1 MKRTLRSIL
10 ALTLAICSMLGSL
23 SALAETVC
31 VMQSATVYATPGDAS
46 SAVGT
51 LPAGTVLTRDAAKS
65 GWSRVRQGGNT
76 AFMRSEDLTVPKAC
90 KVTAYAQSET
100 ALYRSFTEDS
110 DKLATIS
117 AGSTVLVAATAGEWG
132 YAQSNGKTGFVKLSA
147 LTPDAPRADAPDS
160 SVQTMNVTA
169 YASKDGAKVYNAK
182 GKALGS
188 VPLNTAVTVKAVRDN
203 LCLVERCGVTA
214 VMYASDLS
222 TEKTEVSQDSGVT
235 TISPKTYY
243 VSSDGAKVYS
253 GSGKVIATLPL
264 NFAVTVSA
272 YNDTHARVSSG
283 KNVGFMLRSEL
294 SETQTAQTP
303 AVTEISP
310 KTYYVLNNGA
320 KVADASGRE
329 LGTLSAGTA
338 VTVDAYTDTLARVSA
353 NGSTGF
359 MLKTDL
365 TDTKPAE
372 TPAVT
377 EISPKTYYVL
387 NNGAKVADASG
398 RELGTL
404 SAGTA
409 VTVDAYTDTLA
420 RVSANGSTGFML
432 KTDLT
437 DTKPAE
443 TPAVTE
449 ISPKT
454 YYVLNN
460 GAKVADASGRE
471 IGTLSAGTAVTVDAY
486 TDTLARV
493 SANGS
498 TGFMLKTD
506 LTDTK
511 PAQTLQYGDKGE
523 AVEKVQSRL
532 LELGYFTGSV
542 GGNYLDL
549 TKSAVAAFQSAAK
562 LNVTGIV
569 DAQTLAKMFADD
581 APKAPRKDDSGS
593 TNAGTTTARPATG
606 TAVEADWW
614 KSDIQSIYARGTTA
628 TVTDVETGIAWNEY
642 RGGGTNHADVQPA
655 TAADTANMK
664 KACGSW
670 SWKRRAIFVTINGVN
685 YAASMNC
692 MPHGSGSIKDNNFN
706 GHHCIHFTNSRT
718 HGSNKVCSLHQAA
731 IKKALNATL

>member
-76 AFMRSEDLTVPKAC
+76 AFMRSEDLTVPKTC

-147 LTPDAPRADAPDS
+147 LTTDAPRADAPDS

-222 TEKTEVSQDSGVT
+222 TGKTEVSQDSGVT

-294 SETQTAQTP
+294 SETQ
-303 AVTEISP
+303 
-310 KTYYVLNNGA
+310 
-320 KVADASGRE
+320 
-329 LGTLSAGTA
+329 
-338 VTVDAYTDTLARVSA
+338 
-353 NGSTGF
+353 
-359 MLKTDL
+359 
-365 TDTKPAE
+365 PAE

-731 IKKALNATL
+731 IKKALNTTL

>member
-147 LTPDAPRADAPDS
+147 LTTDAPRADAPDS

-222 TEKTEVSQDSGVT
+222 TGKTEVSQDSGVT

-353 NGSTGF
+353 NGG
-359 MLKTDL
+359 
-365 TDTKPAE
+365 
-372 TPAVT
+372 
-377 EISPKTYYVL
+377 
-387 NNGAKVADASG
+387 
-398 RELGTL
+398 
-404 SAGTA
+404 
-409 VTVDAYTDTLA
+409 
-420 RVSANGSTGFML
+420 
-432 KTDLT
+432 
-437 DTKPAE
+437 
-443 TPAVTE
+443 
-449 ISPKT
+449 
-454 YYVLNN
+454 
-460 GAKVADASGRE
+460 
-471 IGTLSAGTAVTVDAY
+471 
-486 TDTLARV
+486 
-493 SANGS
+493 

-532 LELGYFTGSV
+532 LALGYFTGSV

-593 TNAGTTTARPATG
+593 TNTGTTTARPATG

>member
-1 MKRTLRSIL
+1 M
-10 ALTLAICSMLGSL
+10 
-23 SALAETVC
+23 
-31 VMQSATVYATPGDAS
+31 
-46 SAVGT
+46 
-51 LPAGTVLTRDAAKS
+51 
-65 GWSRVRQGGNT
+65 
-76 AFMRSEDLTVPKAC
+76 
-90 KVTAYAQSET
+90 
-100 ALYRSFTEDS
+100 
-110 DKLATIS
+110 
-117 AGSTVLVAATAGEWG
+117 
-132 YAQSNGKTGFVKLSA
+132 
-147 LTPDAPRADAPDS
+147 
-160 SVQTMNVTA
+160 
-169 YASKDGAKVYNAK
+169 
-182 GKALGS
+182 
-188 VPLNTAVTVKAVRDN
+188 
-203 LCLVERCGVTA
+203 
-214 VMYASDLS
+214 
-222 TEKTEVSQDSGVT
+222 
-235 TISPKTYY
+235 
-243 VSSDGAKVYS
+243 
-253 GSGKVIATLPL
+253 
-264 NFAVTVSA
+264 
-272 YNDTHARVSSG
+272 
-283 KNVGFMLRSEL
+283 
-294 SETQTAQTP
+294 
-303 AVTEISP
+303 
-310 KTYYVLNNGA
+310 
-320 KVADASGRE
+320 
-329 LGTLSAGTA
+329 
-338 VTVDAYTDTLARVSA
+338 TVDAYTDTLARVSA
-353 NGSTGF
+353 NGNIGF

-365 TDTKPAE
+365 TDA
-372 TPAVT
+372 
-377 EISPKTYYVL
+377 
-387 NNGAKVADASG
+387 
-398 RELGTL
+398 
-404 SAGTA
+404 
-409 VTVDAYTDTLA
+409 
-420 RVSANGSTGFML
+420 
-432 KTDLT
+432 
-437 DTKPAE
+437 KPAE

-532 LELGYFTGSV
+532 LALGYFTGSV

-569 DAQTLAKMFADD
+569 DAETLAKMFADD
-581 APKAPRKDDSGS
+581 APKAPRKDNSGS
-593 TNAGTTTARPATG
+593 STGNVGTTTAKPATG

-642 RGGGTNHADVQPA
+642 RGGGYNHADVQPA

-731 IKKALNATL
+731 IKKALNTTL

>member
-10 ALTLAICSMLGSL
+10 ALTLAIFSMLGSL

-147 LTPDAPRADAPDS
+147 LTTDAPRADAPDS

-222 TEKTEVSQDSGVT
+222 TGKTEVSQDSGVT

-310 KTYYVLNNGA
+310 KTCYVLNNGA

-329 LGTLSAGTA
+329 L
-338 VTVDAYTDTLARVSA
+338 
-353 NGSTGF
+353 
-359 MLKTDL
+359 
-365 TDTKPAE
+365 
-372 TPAVT
+372 
-377 EISPKTYYVL
+377 
-387 NNGAKVADASG
+387 
-398 RELGTL
+398 
-404 SAGTA
+404 
-409 VTVDAYTDTLA
+409 
-420 RVSANGSTGFML
+420 
-432 KTDLT
+432 
-437 DTKPAE
+437 
-443 TPAVTE
+443 
-449 ISPKT
+449 
-454 YYVLNN
+454 
-460 GAKVADASGRE
+460 
-471 IGTLSAGTAVTVDAY
+471 GTLSAGTAVTVDAY

-532 LELGYFTGSV
+532 LALGYFTGSV

-731 IKKALNATL
+731 IKKALNTTL

>member
-65 GWSRVRQGGNT
+65 GWSRVQRGGNT

-147 LTPDAPRADAPDS
+147 LTTDAPKADAPDS

-303 AVTEISP
+303 AITEISP

-320 KVADASGRE
+320 KVADASGKE
-329 LGTLSAGTA
+329 IGTLSAGTA

-377 EISPKTYYVL
+377 EISPKTYYVQ

-398 RELGTL
+398 
-404 SAGTA
+404 
-409 VTVDAYTDTLA
+409 
-420 RVSANGSTGFML
+420 
-432 KTDLT
+432 K
-437 DTKPAE
+437 
-443 TPAVTE
+443 
-449 ISPKT
+449 
-454 YYVLNN
+454 
-460 GAKVADASGRE
+460 E

-593 TNAGTTTARPATG
+593 ASTGTTTARPATG

-692 MPHGSGSIKDNNFN
+692 MPHGSGSIKNNNFN

-731 IKKALNATL
+731 IKKALNTTL

>member
-147 LTPDAPRADAPDS
+147 LTTDAPRADAPDS

-188 VPLNTAVTVKAVRDN
+188 VPRNTAVTVKAVRDN

-222 TEKTEVSQDSGVT
+222 TGKTEVSQDSGVT

-294 SETQTAQTP
+294 SETQTAQSP

-329 LGTLSAGTA
+329 IGTLSAGTA

-353 NGSTGF
+353 NGSIGF
-359 MLKTDL
+359 ML
-365 TDTKPAE
+365 
-372 TPAVT
+372 
-377 EISPKTYYVL
+377 
-387 NNGAKVADASG
+387 
-398 RELGTL
+398 R
-404 SAGTA
+404 
-409 VTVDAYTDTLA
+409 
-420 RVSANGSTGFML
+420 
-432 KTDLT
+432 TDLT

-493 SANGS
+493 SANGG

-593 TNAGTTTARPATG
+593 TNTGTTTARPATG

-731 IKKALNATL
+731 IKKALNTTL

>member
-65 GWSRVRQGGNT
+65 GWSRVQRGGNT

-100 ALYRSFTEDS
+100 ALYESFTEDS
-110 DKLATIS
+110 EKLATIS
-117 AGSTVLVAATAGEWG
+117 AGSKVLVAATAGEWG
-132 YAQSNGKTGFVKLSA
+132 YAQSSGKTGFVKLSA
-147 LTPDAPRADAPDS
+147 LTTDAPKSDAQDS

-188 VPLNTAVTVKAVRDN
+188 VPLNTAVTVKAVRDD
-203 LCLVERCGVTA
+203 LCLVERGGVTA

-222 TEKTEVSQDSGVT
+222 TEKTEVPQDDGVT

-253 GSGKVIATLPL
+253 VKGKVIAALPL

-320 KVADASGRE
+320 KVADASGKE
-329 LGTLSAGTA
+329 IGTLSAGTA
-338 VTVDAYTDTLARVSA
+338 VTVNAYTDTLARVSA

-365 TDTKPAE
+365 TDTAP
-372 TPAVT
+372 VQ
-377 EISPKTYYVL
+377 
-387 NNGAKVADASG
+387 
-398 RELGTL
+398 
-404 SAGTA
+404 
-409 VTVDAYTDTLA
+409 
-420 RVSANGSTGFML
+420 
-432 KTDLT
+432 
-437 DTKPAE
+437 

-493 SANGS
+493 SANGN

-532 LELGYFTGSV
+532 LALGYFTGSV

-569 DAQTLAKMFADD
+569 DAETLAKMFADD

-593 TNAGTTTARPATG
+593 TNPGTTTAKPATG

-642 RGGGTNHADVQPA
+642 RGGGYNHADVQPA

-731 IKKALNATL
+731 IKKALNTTL

>member
-65 GWSRVRQGGNT
+65 GWSRVQRGGNT

-117 AGSTVLVAATAGEWG
+117 VGSTVLVAATAGEWG

-147 LTPDAPRADAPDS
+147 LTTDAPKADAPDS

-222 TEKTEVSQDSGVT
+222 TGKTEVSQDSGVT

-437 DTKPAE
+437 DTKPA
-443 TPAVTE
+443 
-449 ISPKT
+449 
-454 YYVLNN
+454 
-460 GAKVADASGRE
+460 
-471 IGTLSAGTAVTVDAY
+471 
-486 TDTLARV
+486 
-493 SANGS
+493 
-498 TGFMLKTD
+498 
-506 LTDTK
+506 
-511 PAQTLQYGDKGE
+511 QTLQYGDKGE

-593 TNAGTTTARPATG
+593 ANTGTTTARPATG

>member
-110 DKLATIS
+110 DKLATLS

-147 LTPDAPRADAPDS
+147 LTTDAPRADAPDS

-222 TEKTEVSQDSGVT
+222 TGKTEVSQDSGVT

-303 AVTEISP
+303 AITEISP

-320 KVADASGRE
+320 KVADASGKE

-398 RELGTL
+398 KEL
-404 SAGTA
+404 
-409 VTVDAYTDTLA
+409 
-420 RVSANGSTGFML
+420 
-432 KTDLT
+432 
-437 DTKPAE
+437 
-443 TPAVTE
+443 
-449 ISPKT
+449 
-454 YYVLNN
+454 
-460 GAKVADASGRE
+460 
-471 IGTLSAGTAVTVDAY
+471 GTLSAGTAVTVDAY

-549 TKSAVAAFQSAAK
+549 TKSSVAAFQSAAK

-593 TNAGTTTARPATG
+593 TSTGTTTARPATG

-731 IKKALNATL
+731 IKKALNTTL

>member
-10 ALTLAICSMLGSL
+10 ALTLAIFSMLGSL

-110 DKLATIS
+110 DKLATLS

-147 LTPDAPRADAPDS
+147 LTTDAPRADAPDS

-294 SETQTAQTP
+294 SETQTA
-303 AVTEISP
+303 
-310 KTYYVLNNGA
+310 
-320 KVADASGRE
+320 
-329 LGTLSAGTA
+329 
-338 VTVDAYTDTLARVSA
+338 
-353 NGSTGF
+353 
-359 MLKTDL
+359 
-365 TDTKPAE
+365 E

-398 RELGTL
+398 REL
-404 SAGTA
+404 
-409 VTVDAYTDTLA
+409 
-420 RVSANGSTGFML
+420 
-432 KTDLT
+432 
-437 DTKPAE
+437 
-443 TPAVTE
+443 
-449 ISPKT
+449 
-454 YYVLNN
+454 
-460 GAKVADASGRE
+460 
-471 IGTLSAGTAVTVDAY
+471 GTLSAGTAVTVDAY

-593 TNAGTTTARPATG
+593 TNVGTTTARPATG

-731 IKKALNATL
+731 IKKALNTTL

>member
-90 KVTAYAQSET
+90 KVTAYARSET

-147 LTPDAPRADAPDS
+147 LTTDAPRADAPDS

-253 GSGKVIATLPL
+253 GSGKVIATLPI

-310 KTYYVLNNGA
+310 KTCYVLNNGA

-329 LGTLSAGTA
+329 
-338 VTVDAYTDTLARVSA
+338 
-353 NGSTGF
+353 
-359 MLKTDL
+359 
-365 TDTKPAE
+365 
-372 TPAVT
+372 
-377 EISPKTYYVL
+377 I
-387 NNGAKVADASG
+387 
-398 RELGTL
+398 GTL

-731 IKKALNATL
+731 IKKALNTTL

>member
-76 AFMRSEDLTVPKAC
+76 AFMRSEDLTVPKTC

-147 LTPDAPRADAPDS
+147 LTTDAPRADAPGS

-222 TEKTEVSQDSGVT
+222 TGKTEVSQDSGVT

-264 NFAVTVSA
+264 NFAETVSA

-294 SETQTAQTP
+294 SETQTAQSP

-329 LGTLSAGTA
+329 L
-338 VTVDAYTDTLARVSA
+338 
-353 NGSTGF
+353 
-359 MLKTDL
+359 
-365 TDTKPAE
+365 
-372 TPAVT
+372 
-377 EISPKTYYVL
+377 
-387 NNGAKVADASG
+387 
-398 RELGTL
+398 
-404 SAGTA
+404 
-409 VTVDAYTDTLA
+409 
-420 RVSANGSTGFML
+420 
-432 KTDLT
+432 
-437 DTKPAE
+437 
-443 TPAVTE
+443 
-449 ISPKT
+449 
-454 YYVLNN
+454 
-460 GAKVADASGRE
+460 
-471 IGTLSAGTAVTVDAY
+471 GTLSAGTAVTVDAY

-731 IKKALNATL
+731 IKKALNTTL

>member
-222 TEKTEVSQDSGVT
+222 TGKTEVSQDSGVT

-310 KTYYVLNNGA
+310 KTCYVLNNGA
-320 KVADASGRE
+320 KVVDASGRE
-329 LGTLSAGTA
+329 
-338 VTVDAYTDTLARVSA
+338 
-353 NGSTGF
+353 
-359 MLKTDL
+359 
-365 TDTKPAE
+365 
-372 TPAVT
+372 
-377 EISPKTYYVL
+377 I
-387 NNGAKVADASG
+387 
-398 RELGTL
+398 GTL

-692 MPHGSGSIKDNNFN
+692 MPHGSGSIKNNNFN

>member
-31 VMQSATVYATPGDAS
+31 VMQSATVYATPGEAS

-147 LTPDAPRADAPDS
+147 LTTDAPRADAPDS

-169 YASKDGAKVYNAK
+169 YDSKDGAKVYNAK

-222 TEKTEVSQDSGVT
+222 TEKTEASQDSGVT

-294 SETQTAQTP
+294 SETQTAQIP

-353 NGSTGF
+353 NGG
-359 MLKTDL
+359 
-365 TDTKPAE
+365 
-372 TPAVT
+372 
-377 EISPKTYYVL
+377 
-387 NNGAKVADASG
+387 
-398 RELGTL
+398 
-404 SAGTA
+404 
-409 VTVDAYTDTLA
+409 
-420 RVSANGSTGFML
+420 
-432 KTDLT
+432 
-437 DTKPAE
+437 
-443 TPAVTE
+443 
-449 ISPKT
+449 
-454 YYVLNN
+454 
-460 GAKVADASGRE
+460 
-471 IGTLSAGTAVTVDAY
+471 
-486 TDTLARV
+486 
-493 SANGS
+493 

-731 IKKALNATL
+731 IKKALNTTL

>member
-65 GWSRVRQGGNT
+65 GWSRVRRGGNT

-147 LTPDAPRADAPDS
+147 LTTDAPKADATDS

-214 VMYASDLS
+214 VMYVSDLS
-222 TEKTEVSQDSGVT
+222 TEKTEVPQDSGVT

-303 AVTEISP
+303 AITEISP

-320 KVADASGRE
+320 KVADASG
-329 LGTLSAGTA
+329 
-338 VTVDAYTDTLARVSA
+338 
-353 NGSTGF
+353 
-359 MLKTDL
+359 K
-365 TDTKPAE
+365 
-372 TPAVT
+372 
-377 EISPKTYYVL
+377 
-387 NNGAKVADASG
+387 
-398 RELGTL
+398 
-404 SAGTA
+404 
-409 VTVDAYTDTLA
+409 
-420 RVSANGSTGFML
+420 
-432 KTDLT
+432 
-437 DTKPAE
+437 
-443 TPAVTE
+443 
-449 ISPKT
+449 
-454 YYVLNN
+454 
-460 GAKVADASGRE
+460 E

-593 TNAGTTTARPATG
+593 ANTGTTTARPATG

-731 IKKALNATL
+731 IKKALNTTL

>member
-76 AFMRSEDLTVPKAC
+76 AFMRSEDLTVPKTC

-147 LTPDAPRADAPDS
+147 LTTDAPRADAPGS

-222 TEKTEVSQDSGVT
+222 TGKTEVSQDSGVT

-329 LGTLSAGTA
+329 IGTLSAGTA

-353 NGSTGF
+353 NGS
-359 MLKTDL
+359 
-365 TDTKPAE
+365 
-372 TPAVT
+372 
-377 EISPKTYYVL
+377 I
-387 NNGAKVADASG
+387 
-398 RELGTL
+398 
-404 SAGTA
+404 
-409 VTVDAYTDTLA
+409 
-420 RVSANGSTGFML
+420 GFML

-532 LELGYFTGSV
+532 LALGYFTGSV

-731 IKKALNATL
+731 IKKALNTTL

>member
-100 ALYRSFTEDS
+100 TLYRSFTEDS
-110 DKLATIS
+110 DKLATLS

-147 LTPDAPRADAPDS
+147 LTTDAPRADAPDS

-222 TEKTEVSQDSGVT
+222 TGKTEVSQDSGVT

-310 KTYYVLNNGA
+310 RTCYVLNNGA

-365 TDTKPAE
+365 TDTKPTQ

-420 RVSANGSTGFML
+420 RVSANGS
-432 KTDLT
+432 
-437 DTKPAE
+437 
-443 TPAVTE
+443 
-449 ISPKT
+449 I
-454 YYVLNN
+454 
-460 GAKVADASGRE
+460 
-471 IGTLSAGTAVTVDAY
+471 
-486 TDTLARV
+486 
-493 SANGS
+493 
-498 TGFMLKTD
+498 GFMLKTD

-593 TNAGTTTARPATG
+593 ANAGTTTARPATG

>member
-10 ALTLAICSMLGSL
+10 ALTLAIFSMLGSL

-147 LTPDAPRADAPDS
+147 LTTDAPKADAPDS

-222 TEKTEVSQDSGVT
+222 TGKTEVSQDSGVT

-264 NFAVTVSA
+264 NF
-272 YNDTHARVSSG
+272 
-283 KNVGFMLRSEL
+283 
-294 SETQTAQTP
+294 
-303 AVTEISP
+303 
-310 KTYYVLNNGA
+310 
-320 KVADASGRE
+320 
-329 LGTLSAGTA
+329 A

-398 RELGTL
+398 REL
-404 SAGTA
+404 
-409 VTVDAYTDTLA
+409 
-420 RVSANGSTGFML
+420 
-432 KTDLT
+432 
-437 DTKPAE
+437 
-443 TPAVTE
+443 
-449 ISPKT
+449 
-454 YYVLNN
+454 
-460 GAKVADASGRE
+460 
-471 IGTLSAGTAVTVDAY
+471 GTLSAGTAVTVDAY

-593 TNAGTTTARPATG
+593 ANTGTTTARPATG

>member
-51 LPAGTVLTRDAAKS
+51 LPAGTVLMRDAAKS

-294 SETQTAQTP
+294 SETQTAQ
-303 AVTEISP
+303 
-310 KTYYVLNNGA
+310 
-320 KVADASGRE
+320 
-329 LGTLSAGTA
+329 
-338 VTVDAYTDTLARVSA
+338 
-353 NGSTGF
+353 
-359 MLKTDL
+359 
-365 TDTKPAE
+365 
-372 TPAVT
+372 
-377 EISPKTYYVL
+377 
-387 NNGAKVADASG
+387 
-398 RELGTL
+398 
-404 SAGTA
+404 
-409 VTVDAYTDTLA
+409 
-420 RVSANGSTGFML
+420 
-432 KTDLT
+432 
-437 DTKPAE
+437 

-731 IKKALNATL
+731 IKKALNTTL

>member
-65 GWSRVRQGGNT
+65 GWSRVQRGGNT

-147 LTPDAPRADAPDS
+147 LTTDAPKADAPDS

-303 AVTEISP
+303 AITEISP

-320 KVADASGRE
+320 KVADASG
-329 LGTLSAGTA
+329 
-338 VTVDAYTDTLARVSA
+338 
-353 NGSTGF
+353 
-359 MLKTDL
+359 K
-365 TDTKPAE
+365 
-372 TPAVT
+372 
-377 EISPKTYYVL
+377 
-387 NNGAKVADASG
+387 
-398 RELGTL
+398 
-404 SAGTA
+404 
-409 VTVDAYTDTLA
+409 
-420 RVSANGSTGFML
+420 
-432 KTDLT
+432 
-437 DTKPAE
+437 
-443 TPAVTE
+443 
-449 ISPKT
+449 
-454 YYVLNN
+454 
-460 GAKVADASGRE
+460 E

-593 TNAGTTTARPATG
+593 ASTGTTTARPATG

-692 MPHGSGSIKDNNFN
+692 MPHGSGSIKNNNFN

-731 IKKALNATL
+731 IKKALNTTL

>member
-46 SAVGT
+46 SVVGT

-147 LTPDAPRADAPDS
+147 LTTDAPRADAPDS

-353 NGSTGF
+353 NGSIGF

-365 TDTKPAE
+365 TDTKPAQ
-372 TPAVT
+372 
-377 EISPKTYYVL
+377 
-387 NNGAKVADASG
+387 
-398 RELGTL
+398 
-404 SAGTA
+404 
-409 VTVDAYTDTLA
+409 
-420 RVSANGSTGFML
+420 
-432 KTDLT
+432 
-437 DTKPAE
+437 

-593 TNAGTTTARPATG
+593 TNTGTTTARPATG

-731 IKKALNATL
+731 IKKALNTTL

>member
-147 LTPDAPRADAPDS
+147 LTTDAPRADAPDS

-222 TEKTEVSQDSGVT
+222 TGKTEVSQDSGVT

-353 NGSTGF
+353 NGS
-359 MLKTDL
+359 
-365 TDTKPAE
+365 
-372 TPAVT
+372 
-377 EISPKTYYVL
+377 I
-387 NNGAKVADASG
+387 
-398 RELGTL
+398 
-404 SAGTA
+404 
-409 VTVDAYTDTLA
+409 
-420 RVSANGSTGFML
+420 
-432 KTDLT
+432 
-437 DTKPAE
+437 
-443 TPAVTE
+443 
-449 ISPKT
+449 
-454 YYVLNN
+454 
-460 GAKVADASGRE
+460 
-471 IGTLSAGTAVTVDAY
+471 
-486 TDTLARV
+486 
-493 SANGS
+493 
-498 TGFMLKTD
+498 GFMLKTD

-731 IKKALNATL
+731 IKKALNTTL

>member
-10 ALTLAICSMLGSL
+10 ALTLAIFSMLGSL

-132 YAQSNGKTGFVKLSA
+132 YAPSNGKTGFVKLSA
-147 LTPDAPRADAPDS
+147 LTTDAPRADAPDS

-222 TEKTEVSQDSGVT
+222 TGKTEVSQDSGVT

-310 KTYYVLNNGA
+310 KTCYVLNNGA

-329 LGTLSAGTA
+329 L
-338 VTVDAYTDTLARVSA
+338 
-353 NGSTGF
+353 
-359 MLKTDL
+359 
-365 TDTKPAE
+365 
-372 TPAVT
+372 
-377 EISPKTYYVL
+377 
-387 NNGAKVADASG
+387 
-398 RELGTL
+398 
-404 SAGTA
+404 
-409 VTVDAYTDTLA
+409 
-420 RVSANGSTGFML
+420 
-432 KTDLT
+432 
-437 DTKPAE
+437 
-443 TPAVTE
+443 
-449 ISPKT
+449 
-454 YYVLNN
+454 
-460 GAKVADASGRE
+460 
-471 IGTLSAGTAVTVDAY
+471 GTLSAGTAVTVDAY

-731 IKKALNATL
+731 IKKALNTTL

>member
-10 ALTLAICSMLGSL
+10 ALTLAIFSMLGSL

-110 DKLATIS
+110 DKLATLS

-147 LTPDAPRADAPDS
+147 LTTDAPRADAPDS

-294 SETQTAQTP
+294 SETQTA
-303 AVTEISP
+303 
-310 KTYYVLNNGA
+310 
-320 KVADASGRE
+320 
-329 LGTLSAGTA
+329 
-338 VTVDAYTDTLARVSA
+338 
-353 NGSTGF
+353 
-359 MLKTDL
+359 
-365 TDTKPAE
+365 E

-437 DTKPAE
+437 DTKPA
-443 TPAVTE
+443 
-449 ISPKT
+449 
-454 YYVLNN
+454 
-460 GAKVADASGRE
+460 
-471 IGTLSAGTAVTVDAY
+471 
-486 TDTLARV
+486 
-493 SANGS
+493 
-498 TGFMLKTD
+498 
-506 LTDTK
+506 
-511 PAQTLQYGDKGE
+511 QTLQYGDKGE

-532 LELGYFTGSV
+532 LALGYFTGSV

>member
-147 LTPDAPRADAPDS
+147 LTTDAPRSDAPDS

-222 TEKTEVSQDSGVT
+222 TGKTEVSQDSGVT

-365 TDTKPAE
+365 TDTKPA
-372 TPAVT
+372 
-377 EISPKTYYVL
+377 
-387 NNGAKVADASG
+387 
-398 RELGTL
+398 
-404 SAGTA
+404 
-409 VTVDAYTDTLA
+409 
-420 RVSANGSTGFML
+420 
-432 KTDLT
+432 
-437 DTKPAE
+437 
-443 TPAVTE
+443 
-449 ISPKT
+449 
-454 YYVLNN
+454 
-460 GAKVADASGRE
+460 
-471 IGTLSAGTAVTVDAY
+471 
-486 TDTLARV
+486 
-493 SANGS
+493 
-498 TGFMLKTD
+498 
-506 LTDTK
+506 
-511 PAQTLQYGDKGE
+511 QTLQYGDKGE

-593 TNAGTTTARPATG
+593 TNTGTTTARPATG

>member
-10 ALTLAICSMLGSL
+10 ALTLAIFSMLGSL

-147 LTPDAPRADAPDS
+147 LTTDAPRADAPDS

-222 TEKTEVSQDSGVT
+222 TGKTEVSQDSGVT

-310 KTYYVLNNGA
+310 RTYYVLNNGA

-372 TPAVT
+372 
-377 EISPKTYYVL
+377 
-387 NNGAKVADASG
+387 
-398 RELGTL
+398 
-404 SAGTA
+404 
-409 VTVDAYTDTLA
+409 
-420 RVSANGSTGFML
+420 
-432 KTDLT
+432 
-437 DTKPAE
+437 
-443 TPAVTE
+443 
-449 ISPKT
+449 
-454 YYVLNN
+454 
-460 GAKVADASGRE
+460 
-471 IGTLSAGTAVTVDAY
+471 
-486 TDTLARV
+486 
-493 SANGS
+493 
-498 TGFMLKTD
+498 
-506 LTDTK
+506 
-511 PAQTLQYGDKGE
+511 TLQYGDKGE

-569 DAQTLAKMFADD
+569 DAQTLAKMFADN

-593 TNAGTTTARPATG
+593 TNTGTTTARPATG

-731 IKKALNATL
+731 IKKALNTTL

>member
-117 AGSTVLVAATAGEWG
+117 AGSTVLVAATAGEWA

-147 LTPDAPRADAPDS
+147 LTTDAPRADAPDS

-222 TEKTEVSQDSGVT
+222 TGKTEVSQDSGVT

-398 RELGTL
+398 RE
-404 SAGTA
+404 
-409 VTVDAYTDTLA
+409 
-420 RVSANGSTGFML
+420 
-432 KTDLT
+432 
-437 DTKPAE
+437 
-443 TPAVTE
+443 
-449 ISPKT
+449 
-454 YYVLNN
+454 
-460 GAKVADASGRE
+460 

-493 SANGS
+493 SANGG

-532 LELGYFTGSV
+532 LALGYFTGSV

-731 IKKALNATL
+731 IKKALNTTL

>member
-147 LTPDAPRADAPDS
+147 LTTDAPRADAPDS

-365 TDTKPAE
+365 TDTKPA
-372 TPAVT
+372 
-377 EISPKTYYVL
+377 
-387 NNGAKVADASG
+387 
-398 RELGTL
+398 
-404 SAGTA
+404 
-409 VTVDAYTDTLA
+409 
-420 RVSANGSTGFML
+420 
-432 KTDLT
+432 
-437 DTKPAE
+437 
-443 TPAVTE
+443 
-449 ISPKT
+449 
-454 YYVLNN
+454 
-460 GAKVADASGRE
+460 
-471 IGTLSAGTAVTVDAY
+471 
-486 TDTLARV
+486 
-493 SANGS
+493 
-498 TGFMLKTD
+498 
-506 LTDTK
+506 
-511 PAQTLQYGDKGE
+511 QTLQYGDKGE

-593 TNAGTTTARPATG
+593 TNTGTTTARPATG

-731 IKKALNATL
+731 IKKALNTTL

>member
-147 LTPDAPRADAPDS
+147 LTTDAPRADTPDS

-222 TEKTEVSQDSGVT
+222 TEKTEGSQDSGVT

-310 KTYYVLNNGA
+310 RTCYVLNNGA

-359 MLKTDL
+359 
-365 TDTKPAE
+365 
-372 TPAVT
+372 
-377 EISPKTYYVL
+377 I
-387 NNGAKVADASG
+387 
-398 RELGTL
+398 
-404 SAGTA
+404 
-409 VTVDAYTDTLA
+409 
-420 RVSANGSTGFML
+420 L

-593 TNAGTTTARPATG
+593 TNTGTTTARPATG

-731 IKKALNATL
+731 IKKALNTTL

>member
-10 ALTLAICSMLGSL
+10 ALTLAIFSMLGSL

-117 AGSTVLVAATAGEWG
+117 VGSTVLVAATAGEWG

-147 LTPDAPRADAPDS
+147 LTTDAPRADAPDS

-222 TEKTEVSQDSGVT
+222 TGKTEVSQDSGVT

-294 SETQTAQTP
+294 SETQTAQ
-303 AVTEISP
+303 
-310 KTYYVLNNGA
+310 
-320 KVADASGRE
+320 
-329 LGTLSAGTA
+329 
-338 VTVDAYTDTLARVSA
+338 
-353 NGSTGF
+353 
-359 MLKTDL
+359 
-365 TDTKPAE
+365 
-372 TPAVT
+372 
-377 EISPKTYYVL
+377 
-387 NNGAKVADASG
+387 
-398 RELGTL
+398 
-404 SAGTA
+404 
-409 VTVDAYTDTLA
+409 
-420 RVSANGSTGFML
+420 
-432 KTDLT
+432 
-437 DTKPAE
+437 

-581 APKAPRKDDSGS
+581 APKAPRKDDYGS
-593 TNAGTTTARPATG
+593 ANTGTTTARPATG

-731 IKKALNATL
+731 IKKALNTTL

>member
-147 LTPDAPRADAPDS
+147 LTTDAPRADAPDS

-222 TEKTEVSQDSGVT
+222 TGKTEVSQDSGVT

-294 SETQTAQTP
+294 SETQTAQ
-303 AVTEISP
+303 
-310 KTYYVLNNGA
+310 
-320 KVADASGRE
+320 
-329 LGTLSAGTA
+329 
-338 VTVDAYTDTLARVSA
+338 
-353 NGSTGF
+353 
-359 MLKTDL
+359 
-365 TDTKPAE
+365 
-372 TPAVT
+372 
-377 EISPKTYYVL
+377 
-387 NNGAKVADASG
+387 
-398 RELGTL
+398 
-404 SAGTA
+404 
-409 VTVDAYTDTLA
+409 
-420 RVSANGSTGFML
+420 
-432 KTDLT
+432 
-437 DTKPAE
+437 

-593 TNAGTTTARPATG
+593 TNTGTTTARPATG

-731 IKKALNATL
+731 IKKALNTTL

>member
-10 ALTLAICSMLGSL
+10 ALTLAICSMLGSF

-147 LTPDAPRADAPDS
+147 LTTDAPKADAPDS

-243 VSSDGAKVYS
+243 VSSDGGKVYS

-264 NFAVTVSA
+264 NFAVIVSA

-310 KTYYVLNNGA
+310 KTCYVLNNGA

-329 LGTLSAGTA
+329 IGTLSAGTA
-338 VTVDAYTDTLARVSA
+338 VTVDA
-353 NGSTGF
+353 F
-359 MLKTDL
+359 
-365 TDTKPAE
+365 
-372 TPAVT
+372 
-377 EISPKTYYVL
+377 
-387 NNGAKVADASG
+387 
-398 RELGTL
+398 
-404 SAGTA
+404 
-409 VTVDAYTDTLA
+409 TDTLA

-731 IKKALNATL
+731 IKKALNTTL

>member
-147 LTPDAPRADAPDS
+147 LTTDAPRADAPDS

-222 TEKTEVSQDSGVT
+222 TEKTEVPQDSGVT
-235 TISPKTYY
+235 TIPPKTYY

-353 NGSTGF
+353 NGSIGF

-398 RELGTL
+398 REL
-404 SAGTA
+404 
-409 VTVDAYTDTLA
+409 
-420 RVSANGSTGFML
+420 
-432 KTDLT
+432 
-437 DTKPAE
+437 
-443 TPAVTE
+443 
-449 ISPKT
+449 
-454 YYVLNN
+454 
-460 GAKVADASGRE
+460 
-471 IGTLSAGTAVTVDAY
+471 GTLSAGTAVTVDAY

-731 IKKALNATL
+731 IKKALNTTL

>member
-110 DKLATIS
+110 DKLATLS

-147 LTPDAPRADAPDS
+147 LTTDAPRADAPDS

-294 SETQTAQTP
+294 SETQPAQTP

-310 KTYYVLNNGA
+310 KTC
-320 KVADASGRE
+320 
-329 LGTLSAGTA
+329 
-338 VTVDAYTDTLARVSA
+338 
-353 NGSTGF
+353 
-359 MLKTDL
+359 
-365 TDTKPAE
+365 
-372 TPAVT
+372 
-377 EISPKTYYVL
+377 YVL

-493 SANGS
+493 SANGG

-506 LTDTK
+506 LTDAK

-569 DAQTLAKMFADD
+569 DAQTLAKMFAAD

-731 IKKALNATL
+731 IKKALNTTL

>member
-10 ALTLAICSMLGSL
+10 ALTLAIFSMLGSL

-147 LTPDAPRADAPDS
+147 LTTDAPKADAPDS

-222 TEKTEVSQDSGVT
+222 TGKTEVSQDSGVT

-310 KTYYVLNNGA
+310 RTYYVLNNGA

-372 TPAVT
+372 T
-377 EISPKTYYVL
+377 
-387 NNGAKVADASG
+387 
-398 RELGTL
+398 
-404 SAGTA
+404 
-409 VTVDAYTDTLA
+409 
-420 RVSANGSTGFML
+420 
-432 KTDLT
+432 
-437 DTKPAE
+437 
-443 TPAVTE
+443 
-449 ISPKT
+449 
-454 YYVLNN
+454 
-460 GAKVADASGRE
+460 
-471 IGTLSAGTAVTVDAY
+471 
-486 TDTLARV
+486 
-493 SANGS
+493 
-498 TGFMLKTD
+498 
-506 LTDTK
+506 
-511 PAQTLQYGDKGE
+511 LQYGDKGE

-569 DAQTLAKMFADD
+569 DAETLAKMFADD

-731 IKKALNATL
+731 IKKALNTTL

>member
-132 YAQSNGKTGFVKLSA
+132 YAQSNGRTGFVKLSA
-147 LTPDAPRADAPDS
+147 LTTDAPRADAPDS

-222 TEKTEVSQDSGVT
+222 TGKTEVSQDSGVT

-310 KTYYVLNNGA
+310 KTC
-320 KVADASGRE
+320 
-329 LGTLSAGTA
+329 
-338 VTVDAYTDTLARVSA
+338 
-353 NGSTGF
+353 
-359 MLKTDL
+359 
-365 TDTKPAE
+365 
-372 TPAVT
+372 
-377 EISPKTYYVL
+377 
-387 NNGAKVADASG
+387 
-398 RELGTL
+398 
-404 SAGTA
+404 
-409 VTVDAYTDTLA
+409 
-420 RVSANGSTGFML
+420 
-432 KTDLT
+432 
-437 DTKPAE
+437 
-443 TPAVTE
+443 
-449 ISPKT
+449 
-454 YYVLNN
+454 YVLNN

-593 TNAGTTTARPATG
+593 TNTGTTTARPATG

-731 IKKALNATL
+731 IKKALNTTL

>member
-10 ALTLAICSMLGSL
+10 ALTLAIFSMLGSL

-110 DKLATIS
+110 DKLATLS

-147 LTPDAPRADAPDS
+147 LTTDAPRADAPDS

-294 SETQTAQTP
+294 SETQTA
-303 AVTEISP
+303 
-310 KTYYVLNNGA
+310 
-320 KVADASGRE
+320 
-329 LGTLSAGTA
+329 
-338 VTVDAYTDTLARVSA
+338 
-353 NGSTGF
+353 
-359 MLKTDL
+359 
-365 TDTKPAE
+365 E

-437 DTKPAE
+437 DTKPAQ

-471 IGTLSAGTAVTVDAY
+471 LGTLSAGTAVTVDAY

-593 TNAGTTTARPATG
+593 TNVGTTTARPATG

-731 IKKALNATL
+731 IKKALNTTL

>member
-65 GWSRVRQGGNT
+65 GWSRVQRGGNT

-110 DKLATIS
+110 DKLATLS

-147 LTPDAPRADAPDS
+147 LTTDAPKADAPDS

-222 TEKTEVSQDSGVT
+222 TEKTEVPQDSGVT

-272 YNDTHARVSSG
+272 YNDTHARVSSD

-303 AVTEISP
+303 AITEISP

-329 LGTLSAGTA
+329 L
-338 VTVDAYTDTLARVSA
+338 
-353 NGSTGF
+353 
-359 MLKTDL
+359 
-365 TDTKPAE
+365 
-372 TPAVT
+372 
-377 EISPKTYYVL
+377 
-387 NNGAKVADASG
+387 
-398 RELGTL
+398 
-404 SAGTA
+404 
-409 VTVDAYTDTLA
+409 
-420 RVSANGSTGFML
+420 
-432 KTDLT
+432 
-437 DTKPAE
+437 
-443 TPAVTE
+443 
-449 ISPKT
+449 
-454 YYVLNN
+454 
-460 GAKVADASGRE
+460 
-471 IGTLSAGTAVTVDAY
+471 GTLSAGTAVTVDAY

-562 LNVTGIV
+562 LNVTGVV

-593 TNAGTTTARPATG
+593 TNTGTTTARPATG

-731 IKKALNATL
+731 IKKALNTTL

>member
-10 ALTLAICSMLGSL
+10 ALTLAIFSMLGSL

-117 AGSTVLVAATAGEWG
+117 VGSTVLVAATAGEWG

-147 LTPDAPRADAPDS
+147 LTTDAPRADAPDS

-222 TEKTEVSQDSGVT
+222 TGKTEVSQDSGVT

-329 LGTLSAGTA
+329 IGTLSAGTA

-398 RELGTL
+398 REL
-404 SAGTA
+404 
-409 VTVDAYTDTLA
+409 
-420 RVSANGSTGFML
+420 
-432 KTDLT
+432 
-437 DTKPAE
+437 
-443 TPAVTE
+443 
-449 ISPKT
+449 
-454 YYVLNN
+454 
-460 GAKVADASGRE
+460 
-471 IGTLSAGTAVTVDAY
+471 GTLSAGTAVTVDAY

-581 APKAPRKDDSGS
+581 APKAPRKDDYGS
-593 TNAGTTTARPATG
+593 ANTGTTTARPATG

-731 IKKALNATL
+731 IKKALNTTL

>member
-10 ALTLAICSMLGSL
+10 ALTLAIFSMLGSL

-110 DKLATIS
+110 DKLATLS

-147 LTPDAPRADAPDS
+147 LTTDAPRADAPDS

-294 SETQTAQTP
+294 SETQTAETPAVTEISPKTYYVLNNGAKVADASGRELGTLSAGTAVTVDAYTDTLARVSANGSTGFMLKTDLTDTKPAQTP

-365 TDTKPAE
+365 TDTKPA
-372 TPAVT
+372 
-377 EISPKTYYVL
+377 
-387 NNGAKVADASG
+387 
-398 RELGTL
+398 
-404 SAGTA
+404 
-409 VTVDAYTDTLA
+409 
-420 RVSANGSTGFML
+420 
-432 KTDLT
+432 
-437 DTKPAE
+437 
-443 TPAVTE
+443 
-449 ISPKT
+449 
-454 YYVLNN
+454 
-460 GAKVADASGRE
+460 
-471 IGTLSAGTAVTVDAY
+471 
-486 TDTLARV
+486 
-493 SANGS
+493 
-498 TGFMLKTD
+498 
-506 LTDTK
+506 
-511 PAQTLQYGDKGE
+511 QTLQYGDKGE

-532 LELGYFTGSV
+532 LALGYFTGSV